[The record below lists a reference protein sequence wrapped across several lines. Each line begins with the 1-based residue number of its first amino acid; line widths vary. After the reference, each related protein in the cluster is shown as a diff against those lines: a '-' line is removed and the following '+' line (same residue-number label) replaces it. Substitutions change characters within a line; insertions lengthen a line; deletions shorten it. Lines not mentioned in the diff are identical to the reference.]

1 MKTLRL
7 VRHAKSSWKNSSLDD
22 FDRPLKPK
30 GVARAKKLAAT
41 LGSLPDTQIMTS
53 PAKRAIATAKIL
65 HRGLAPTNDLLLC
78 DTLYTFDS
86 EALLQTII
94 QCHDCFNDICI
105 VAHNP
110 AITAVA
116 NRLGV
121 PKLNNVVTCGY
132 VEFSLNAYN
141 WEQVATTKM
150 NYIRHLY
157 LD

>member
-7 VRHAKSSWKNSSLDD
+7 VRHAKSSWKDSSLDD

-30 GVARAKKLAAT
+30 GIARANKLAAT
-41 LGSLPDTQIMTS
+41 LGPLPDTQIVTS
-53 PAKRAIATAKIL
+53 PAKRAIDTAKIL
-65 HRGLAPTNDLLLC
+65 HHGLASKNVLLRC
-78 DTLYTFDS
+78 NALYTFDPES
-86 EALLQTII
+86 LIDAIM
-94 QCHDCFNDICI
+94 QCDECFNDICI

-116 NRLGV
+116 NLLGA
-121 PKLNNVVTCGY
+121 PNLNNVVTCGY
-132 VEFSLNAYN
+132 VELSLNTYS
-141 WEQVATTKM
+141 WEQAATTKI